1 MAEGIAKSLKNEED
15 ACDDVP
21 LSAFSG
27 AKMVKKE
34 EPSNGA
40 EDDEDQDN
48 APLSKSRVRK
58 SKTST
63 SKVKKEEIFEQTID
77 KKIKKREEE
86 KKNVKRV
93 SRVKTS
99 ETDDSENEDV
109 KVHLALILVHYLC
122 ITFEVLASLMFR
134 RLKEKKEKKKRKR
147 IKEVEKKAV
156 GKKGSVADG
165 KVKGRKVYD
174 LPGQKHDQ
182 PEERDPLRI
191 FYESLYNQV
200 PGSEMAALWMME
212 WGLLPLDEAKKVYDN
227 KLKKNQQQ
235 KLRSPIKAA
244 SVEMRQ
250 NGAKKLQ
257 KTVQKTEMKVSRK
270 RKARDSQD
278 EEDDDDD
285 DFVLSKIAK
294 KPRAS
299 G

>member
-40 EDDEDQDN
+40 EDGEDQDN
-48 APLSKSRVRK
+48 VPLSKSRVRK

-63 SKVKKEEIFEQTID
+63 SKVKKEEIFEQTND

-86 KKNVKRV
+86 KKNVKSV

-99 ETDDSENEDV
+99 GTDDSENEDV
-109 KVHLALILVHYLC
+109 
-122 ITFEVLASLMFR
+122 
-134 RLKEKKEKKKRKR
+134 KEKKEKKKRKR
-147 IKEVEKKAV
+147 IKEVEKKTV
-156 GKKGSVADG
+156 GRKGSVADG

-257 KTVQKTEMKVSRK
+257 KTVQKTEMKVSRQ

-278 EEDDDDD
+278 EDDD

>member
-109 KVHLALILVHYLC
+109 
-122 ITFEVLASLMFR
+122 
-134 RLKEKKEKKKRKR
+134 KEKKEKKKRKR